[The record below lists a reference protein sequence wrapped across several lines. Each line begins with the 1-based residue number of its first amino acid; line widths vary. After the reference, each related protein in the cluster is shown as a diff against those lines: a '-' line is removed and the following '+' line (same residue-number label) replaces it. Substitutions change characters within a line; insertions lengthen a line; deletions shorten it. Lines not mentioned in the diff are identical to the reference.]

1 MSENPMRV
9 ALLAGLLAL
18 AAAPLAA
25 QENYEIQVY
34 GSETV
39 PEGRTMVEIHSNFT
53 TSGQRE
59 RVDGMIP
66 TNHALHE
73 TLEITHGFTPW
84 FEVGYYRFTSARS
97 GSGRD
102 FVGTHLRPRVRCLRF
117 DRHVHVPSFFSP
129 PAL

>member
-39 PEGRTMVEIHSNFT
+39 PRGLTMVEIHSNFT
-53 TSGQRE
+53 TSGLVVQNA
-59 RVDGMIP
+59 VLYGV
-66 TNHALHE
+66 TGNGAA
-73 TLEITHGFTPW
+73 F
-84 FEVGYYRFTSARS
+84 
-97 GSGRD
+97 SGRLQLPD
-102 FVGTHLRPRVRCLRF
+102 TAYVQ
-117 DRHVHVPSFFSP
+117 
-129 PAL
+129 